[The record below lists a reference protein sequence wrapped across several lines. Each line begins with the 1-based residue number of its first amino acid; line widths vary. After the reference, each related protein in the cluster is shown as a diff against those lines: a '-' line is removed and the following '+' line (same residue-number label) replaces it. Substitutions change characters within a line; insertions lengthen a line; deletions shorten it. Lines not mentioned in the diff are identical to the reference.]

1 MIPATAYLEVL
12 AWSVAYALLVWGFA
26 LAAKRAGLRG

>member
-1 MIPATAYLEVL
+1 MSHAPAYLEVL
-12 AWSVAYALLVWGFA
+12 AWLVGYSLLVWGFA